1 MHYCVWMLTS
11 LYHRPDGRLCSA
23 KYNTT
28 SVYWNHGCCA
38 DMNPKGERWGGRT
51 HCWWERLLYLAATL
65 ARSIGAGTHL
75 PLQVAGLAVWSC
87 HVTLT
92 LGALWGMF
100 VGGRQHQASVITS
113 KAGIEEP
120 AECVLALCFTK
131 PMKSKIKML
140 CYCHFTPMSGGKIN
154 QQSSD
159 KHRVQFFLYL
169 AEATEFQKCIFIHGW
184 EKKQIAV
191 KNLRSPTRVC

>member
-1 MHYCVWMLTS
+1 MSTS

-28 SVYWNHGCCA
+28 SVYSETVAGVLTWIQRMT
-38 DMNPKGERWGGRT
+38 DRWL
-51 HCWWERLLYLAATL
+51 HSLVVDSWERLLYLAATL

-100 VGGRQHQASVITS
+100 GGGGEHQASVITS

-140 CYCHFTPMSGGKIN
+140 CYRHFTPMLGGK
-154 QQSSD
+154 
-159 KHRVQFFLYL
+159 
-169 AEATEFQKCIFIHGW
+169 
-184 EKKQIAV
+184 
-191 KNLRSPTRVC
+191 

>member
-1 MHYCVWMLTS
+1 MHYCVLMLTG

-23 KYNTT
+23 KYNTM
-28 SVYWNHGCCA
+28 SVYSHVLTWIQRMVM
-38 DMNPKGERWGGRT
+38 DS
-51 HCWWERLLYLAATL
+51 WERLLYLAATL

-140 CYCHFTPMSGGKIN
+140 CYRHFTPMSGGKIN
-154 QQSSD
+154 QRSSD

-169 AEATEFQKCIFIHGW
+169 AEATEFQKCIFIN
-184 EKKQIAV
+184 KQKICDRQHRFV
-191 KNLRSPTRVC
+191 N